1 MTRFFSHTLLIHPCV
16 RGCLRLSPPRPR
28 FLLHTWSSQLQTLV
42 PPLTVYYDD
51 ALASMGSGEST
62 QVAAAAKS
70 PVMHKEQEA
79 LVRKHSSRGQL
90 RGASPFRDPAELID
104 KLDATVADVINLM
117 LAVSRT
123 TISRSGR
130 NKETFTEMIATQ
142 LKAIL
147 ALHDYLLTVP
157 TAASGAR
164 DAEKEFQS
172 CIAIMAE
179 SVLHILWEKIAG
191 KYVETVEQTELVA
204 PAVMIA
210 KARMNGCR
218 HHGVHR
224 QAIELVNQMV
234 HVASHLNDCRTQ
246 EEYGLLMDIQAFSVC
261 HRFIV
266 QLQRAQAEIDRLADT
281 ERCRQDL
288 FFTGFM
294 FRLAEGGVSA
304 AQNVPMIDILKL
316 GDTADTRQIP
326 TIRIEQM
333 SSLTGQASPPLFI
346 LLPAN
351 ALAAA
356 TLSSGTTMTSPRS
369 GSLPTAT
376 SATMLTAKGGG
387 GRPYIQVLRSVNS
400 SPLLQPTPR
409 GPSRRALG
417 QKGRA
422 SSSPSVNKASK
433 AADAAAAAT
442 TSPSSPS
449 LTTPRLAPVP
459 VPSEPATTTDAEQE
473 QKKKKTEE
481 DVARGELAAES

>member
-1 MTRFFSHTLLIHPCV
+1 
-16 RGCLRLSPPRPR
+16 
-28 FLLHTWSSQLQTLV
+28 
-42 PPLTVYYDD
+42 
-51 ALASMGSGEST
+51 
-62 QVAAAAKS
+62 VAAPKS
-70 PVMHKEQEA
+70 PVLKEQEM
-79 LVRKHSSRGQL
+79 VRKHSSRGQL
-90 RGASPFRDPAELID
+90 RSSSPFRDPAELID
-104 KLDATVADVINLM
+104 KLDAIVADVINLM

-123 TISRSGR
+123 TIVRSGR

-147 ALHDYLLTVP
+147 SLHDYLLTVP
-157 TAASGAR
+157 TMASGAR

-172 CIAIMAE
+172 CISIMAE
-179 SVLHILWEKIAG
+179 SVLHILWDKIAG
-191 KYVETVEQTELVA
+191 KYVETVEQTGLIA

-246 EEYGLLMDIQAFSVC
+246 EEYGLLMDIQCFSVC

-266 QLQRAQAEIDRLADT
+266 QLQRAQSEIDRLADT

-288 FFTGFM
+288 FFTGFL

-316 GDTADTRQIP
+316 GDTSDTRQIP
-326 TIRIEQM
+326 TIRIEQL

-356 TLSSGTTMTSPRS
+356 TLSSGTTTTSPRS
-369 GSLPTAT
+369 GSQP
-376 SATMLTAKGGG
+376 SAGPVITTKGGG

-400 SPLLQPTPR
+400 SPLLQPTAA
-409 GPSRRALG
+409 GPSRRSLT

-422 SSSPSVNKASK
+422 ASSPSVNKASK
-433 AADAAAAAT
+433 AADTASGAAQ
-442 TSPSSPS
+442 S
-449 LTTPRLAPVP
+449 LTTPRPASAPVA
-459 VPSEPATTTDAEQE
+459 SETVDGGDQ
-473 QKKKKTEE
+473 QKKEEKKPEGS
-481 DVARGELAAES
+481 APAELAAES